1 VQRHG
6 YGGAPAVGERAVEAA
21 AQPERDTNAQ
31 VGGQILVARLAG
43 GQDIDQCR
51 DVGGADR
58 ASGRVTRPGRR
69 SISRRTQ
76 SASPRITAVAKL

>member
-1 VQRHG
+1 M
-6 YGGAPAVGERAVEAA
+6 
-21 AQPERDTNAQ
+21 
-31 VGGQILVARLAG
+31 ARLAG